1 MEKKANN
8 EDKIMWK
15 VMIVDDEK
23 LICKLVQALVEWD
36 KLGMQMAAQAENAIQ
51 ALDMLQ
57 QYRPDILIT
66 DIRMPGMDGLEL
78 IKNAKKICPELEIII
93 ISGYAHFEYARNA
106 LSLGVGNY
114 LLKPIKQDELN
125 ETLRKIGERL
135 DAKKSAQGMEMA
147 ERRVSESDVNRLRYA
162 LLKDLVEDAY
172 NPTAVQLQENYYFKA
187 EADCYQAIVVKA

>member
-78 IKNAKKICPELEIII
+78 IKRYVRNWKSSLSVDMHISSMHEMRFPLVWEIT
-93 ISGYAHFEYARNA
+93 F
-106 LSLGVGNY
+106 
-114 LLKPIKQDELN
+114 
-125 ETLRKIGERL
+125 
-135 DAKKSAQGMEMA
+135 
-147 ERRVSESDVNRLRYA
+147 
-162 LLKDLVEDAY
+162 
-172 NPTAVQLQENYYFKA
+172 
-187 EADCYQAIVVKA
+187 

>member
-57 QYRPDILIT
+57 QYRPDIPIT
-66 DIRMPGMDGLEL
+66 DIRMPGMDD
-78 IKNAKKICPELEIII
+78 KKC
-93 ISGYAHFEYARNA
+93 
-106 LSLGVGNY
+106 
-114 LLKPIKQDELN
+114 
-125 ETLRKIGERL
+125 
-135 DAKKSAQGMEMA
+135 KKDMS
-147 ERRVSESDVNRLRYA
+147 
-162 LLKDLVEDAY
+162 
-172 NPTAVQLQENYYFKA
+172 
-187 EADCYQAIVVKA
+187 